1 MDSHS
6 ETAMSD
12 AKPARIRRLK
22 YIEAFSAVIATGSIS
37 GAARQL
43 GVSQPAVSQLIRKL
57 EDSVGAPLFVRRN
70 GAIFPTLRAESLR
83 EDAADLL
90 TQIDRIQMHL
100 SRSQTEVLSTIRLSA
115 SMTITN
121 EMLPSLINEM
131 HKVHPTTTYYVN
143 SLPLKNMVEA
153 VSEGHVDFAF
163 HTQSLKHP
171 NIVNEV
177 IIEAPQVCVM
187 PTDHPLAQRKRIEL
201 ADLSGQRLITSSR
214 KDPAYEYY
222 RDLFRQNRIH
232 VESVLQSPFAGL
244 SMQMI
249 ESLNALSFN
258 SALIADIFCKRNPG
272 ITWRHVEGLQATTSF
287 VLGYASWLEGSE
299 TLSLI
304 KSSFQSAFRPNLDE
318 LD

>member
-1 MDSHS
+1 
-6 ETAMSD
+6 MSD
-12 AKPARIRRLK
+12 TKPARIRRLK

-57 EDSVGAPLFVRRN
+57 EESVGAPLFVRRN

-100 SRSQTEVLSTIRLSA
+100 SRSQSQVLSTIRLSA

-121 EMLPSLINEM
+121 EILPSLIEEL
-131 HKVHPTTTYYVN
+131 HRVHPTTTYYVN
-143 SLPLKNMVEA
+143 SLPLKNMIES

-163 HTQSLKHP
+163 HTQSLQHA
-171 NIVNEV
+171 NIINEV

-187 PTDHPLAQRKRIEL
+187 SADHPLARRKRI
-201 ADLSGQRLITSSR
+201 DLSDLHGQRLITSSR
-214 KDPAYEYY
+214 KDPAYDYY
-222 RDLFRQNRIH
+222 RELFRQKRIRI
-232 VESVLQSPFAGL
+232 ESVLQSPFAGL
-244 SMQMI
+244 SMQMVQ
-249 ESLNALSFN
+249 SLNALSFN

-272 ITWRHVEGLQATTSF
+272 ITWRRVDGLQATTSF
-287 VLGYASWLEGSE
+287 VLAYASWLEGSE
-299 TLSLI
+299 TLNLL
-304 KSSFQSAFRPNLDE
+304 KSCFQSAFGPSLEGLD
-318 LD
+318 